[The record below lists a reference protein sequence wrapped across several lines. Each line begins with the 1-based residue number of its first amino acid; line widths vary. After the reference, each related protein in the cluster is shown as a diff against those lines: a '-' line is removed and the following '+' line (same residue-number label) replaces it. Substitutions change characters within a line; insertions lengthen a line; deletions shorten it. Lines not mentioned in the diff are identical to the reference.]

1 MQPLIVE
8 DYEKGAVTNPSESA
22 TTMVEAAVPNEP
34 LQKNDKQGV
43 IDVTIKAPE

>member
-22 TTMVEAAVPNEP
+22 TMVEAAVPNEP
-34 LQKNDKQGV
+34 LQKSDKQDV